1 MNNFIVRKSQ
11 WVLPVLLVSGISM
24 PTNAALQD
32 RGNGMLYD
40 TVLDVTWLQ
49 DANYAKT
56 SGYDVDGLM
65 SLTEAKNWTENLVFG
80 GATNWRLASNS
91 PINGIDFVFS
101 GNSYNGAADQ
111 GYNVV
116 SPNAELSYMFY
127 VNLGLHGLY
136 NTDGT
141 QRSDNGVFGNGNLFE
156 LDEGG
161 NVVGGAD
168 MGLVKNLQNREY
180 WLKTNEGPAFN
191 WIFNVYSGYQ
201 GILSNENQLYAW
213 AVHDGDVA
221 AVPIPAAGYL
231 FGSVIF
237 GFWRTRRTASQSRT
251 VC

>member
-1 MNNFIVRKSQ
+1 MNNFIARKSQ
-11 WVLPVLLVSGISM
+11 WALSVLLVGGISV
-24 PTNAALQD
+24 PANAALLD

-40 TVLDVTWLQ
+40 TVLNVTWLQ

-56 SGYDVDGLM
+56 SGYDDDGLM
-65 SLTEAKNWTENLVFG
+65 SLTEARNWAGNLVFG

-101 GNSYNGAADQ
+101 SDFYSGSADQ

-127 VNLGLHGLY
+127 VNLGLHGSY

-141 QRSDNGVFGNGNLFE
+141 PRSDNGVFGNGNLFE

-161 NVVGGAD
+161 NVIGGTDVG
-168 MGLVKNLQNREY
+168 LIKNLQNREY
-180 WLKTNEGPAFN
+180 WLNTNDGPARIWAFAP
-191 WIFNVYSGYQ
+191 ISGRQGTYS
-201 GILSNENQLYAW
+201 IENQMFAW

-221 AVPIPAAGYL
+221 AVPLPGAVWL
-231 FGSVIF
+231 FGGGLMGLIYAK
-237 GFWRTRRTASQSRT
+237 RRG
-251 VC
+251 V